1 MKLVIFD
8 LDSTLTKT
16 FAIDEQCF
24 VQAFADALGINAV
37 NRNWSEYEHVT
48 DSGVLQEVFR
58 KSLGRAPEASEV
70 SAFVQC
76 FVGSLNHHYCKS
88 IDDFGEVP
96 GTASMLVTL
105 KENSDWGAAIATGS
119 WEQSARFKMRAAGI
133 DADPLPAAFA
143 QDGPSRESIVQ
154 AAITR
159 ASVFYRQSAFEKV
172 VSVGDAMWD
181 LWTARRLGLPFV
193 GVAHEERARNLR
205 RLGASH
211 VIENFLDCE
220 HCLQCLEGAA
230 VPDAEAS

>member
-8 LDSTLTKT
+8 LDGTLTKT

-70 SAFVQC
+70 AAFVQC

-96 GTASMLVTL
+96 GAASMLVTL

-119 WEQSARFKMRAAGI
+119 WERSARFKMKAAGI
-133 DADPLPAAFA
+133 DADPLPAPLQKMDRHEKASCKP
-143 QDGPSRESIVQ
+143 QLREPQSFI
-154 AAITR
+154 AR
-159 ASVFYRQSAFEKV
+159 ALLKRSCPLVTPCGIYGRQ
-172 VSVGDAMWD
+172 G
-181 LWTARRLGLPFV
+181 GLV
-193 GVAHEERARNLR
+193 CR
-205 RLGASH
+205 S
-211 VIENFLDCE
+211 
-220 HCLQCLEGAA
+220 
-230 VPDAEAS
+230 